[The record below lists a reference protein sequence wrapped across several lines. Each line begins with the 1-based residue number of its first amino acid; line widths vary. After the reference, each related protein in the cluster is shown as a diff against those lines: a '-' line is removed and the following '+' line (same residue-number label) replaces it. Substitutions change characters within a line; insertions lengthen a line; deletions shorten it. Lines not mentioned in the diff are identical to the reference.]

1 MNRIAVLFVLILLF
15 AGAGGGAW
23 WFLLREQPELSAEA
37 QLAAAMAEEEVGLI
51 EATRYIEI
59 KPLVM
64 PIIREGRVILHLT
77 LIMAVELVH
86 PLEKEEVEQFI
97 RPLRDAIFTEL
108 HSLFALRYVQER
120 GYDLPFVKERIYRVS
135 ERVIGKGLIKAVLI
149 QRMNRRKPQRG

>member
-86 PLEKEEVEQFI
+86 PLEKKEVEQLV
-97 RPLRDAIFTEL
+97 RPLRDAILTEL

-149 QRMNRRKPQRG
+149 QRMNRRKPQQG

>member
-86 PLEKEEVEQFI
+86 PLEKEEVKQLV
-97 RPLRDAIFTEL
+97 RPLRDAILTEL

-149 QRMNRRKPQRG
+149 QRMNRRKPQQG

>member
-51 EATRYIEI
+51 AATRFIEI

-86 PLEKEEVEQFI
+86 PLEKEEVKQLV